1 MWGLILIQSHEKN
14 TCMTAS
20 FHKERRFGLWNLP
33 LFIEV
38 PVPSQKSGKL
48 HICARSV
55 DLSPFRPT
63 VLCFFIFHL
72 SYVHIP
78 DMTIST
84 GFDINLY
91 FTLFR
96 WRGITLNEHTFGFYG
111 HIDKYNVCL
120 AHICNFP
127 LFWLGTGTSMKSGR
141 FHNPNLLSLW
151 NEAVMQV
158 FFSCDWININ
168 PHI

>member
-111 HIDKYNVCL
+111 HIDKYNVWNVTPRRCRGRDRMVVGFTTTYT
-120 AHICNFP
+120 ICVYHHWF
-127 LFWLGTGTSMKSGR
+127 
-141 FHNPNLLSLW
+141 
-151 NEAVMQV
+151 
-158 FFSCDWININ
+158 C
-168 PHI
+168 